1 MITQLAHCYFLQVRK
16 IESLLIFLDYAASLE
31 ITSYY
36 YLKLFITPKYTMSI
50 IKMFHLIYKDEKSMA
65 AFCCSKQNSLI
76 LHHKRLG
83 ESRLSCPV
91 ASDHRDK
98 VKTNSVNNTVFP
110 NSDNGH
116 DDALFSSGNTKG
128 KASGWESTN
137 MQKQNFPTWAWKA
150 SNPL

>member
-1 MITQLAHCYFLQVRK
+1 MLLQTKLTDLASQTPWGKQV
-16 IESLLIFLDYAASLE
+16 
-31 ITSYY
+31 
-36 YLKLFITPKYTMSI
+36 
-50 IKMFHLIYKDEKSMA
+50 
-65 AFCCSKQNSLI
+65 
-76 LHHKRLG
+76 
-83 ESRLSCPV
+83 SCPV

-110 NSDNGH
+110 NSDNGQ